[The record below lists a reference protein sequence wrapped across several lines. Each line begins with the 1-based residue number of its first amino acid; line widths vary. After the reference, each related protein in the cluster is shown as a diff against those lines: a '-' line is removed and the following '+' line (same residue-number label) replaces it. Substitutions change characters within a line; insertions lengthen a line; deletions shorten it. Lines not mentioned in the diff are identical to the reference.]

1 MIIESNFQDNSQDGS
16 DEDTQVPPD
25 LDLIELLDRVEN
37 PPKD

>member
-1 MIIESNFQDNSQDGS
+1 LITENNFPGNSQDGS

-25 LDLIELLDRVEN
+25 IELIELLDRVED